1 MSEEIKIN
9 WDKFNE
15 DTWNEMEARIQ
26 KLEEALRK
34 IKDGGIPHGVPA
46 NTAQRMFAMCD
57 IATEALGGGCE

>member
-34 IKDGGIPHGVPA
+34 IASEV
-46 NTAQRMFAMCD
+46 
-57 IATEALGGGCE
+57 